1 MPPGSRLLGL
11 MQEPRGKTQGSVRRQ
26 RPPSGSSPMA
36 TTYSNSGGR
45 NNGGDGGSGGD
56 GDIKRRVPAG
66 VAPEGRSAEGLGGG
80 SIVAPSA
87 SASSSESPS
96 AVKRSGGVGGGTS
109 SAEGGGAAA
118 RGTRR
123 WGYRRG
129 PREQLRRNLFGRF
142 APIFFYPLAQV
153 CVCVFSAPLL
163 MLLLSLC
170 MHFFVL
176 FSTFIVRPGGGG
188 LGR

>member
-1 MPPGSRLLGL
+1 MVQAASELAGWTNPGRSGNRGGNGNGGALPPGSRLLGL

-26 RPPSGSSPMA
+26 RPPSGSSPGID
-36 TTYSNSGGR
+36 GGR
-45 NNGGDGGSGGD
+45 SNGGDGD
-56 GDIKRRVPAG
+56 VKRGVPAG
-66 VAPEGRSAEGLGGG
+66 VAAEGRSAEGFGGG

-96 AVKRSGGVGGGTS
+96 AVKRRGGVGGGTS
-109 SAEGGGAAA
+109 SAEGEGAAA

-153 CVCVFSAPLL
+153 CVFSAH
-163 MLLLSLC
+163 C
-170 MHFFVL
+170 
-176 FSTFIVRPGGGG
+176 
-188 LGR
+188 